1 MPAPITRAEGRPGRA
16 ARGTR
21 PVRTAALI
29 AIVALILA
37 ACGGAATM
45 ESSVGAPDVAPVAPV
60 VPGEEGGGAGGAADG
75 SVTTAYDQG
84 RNATA
89 AGGAELKMIK
99 TGSVTLEVDSI
110 EASVESARAAIVGL
124 GGYVASTQ
132 ISNNPGYTF
141 ASITYRIPADRWD
154 EALAALRGIAREVL
168 DEQTGI
174 VEVTAQVVDL
184 EARLRNLKATETQ
197 LLAILE
203 KATRITDILEVQV
216 QLTDVRGQIESLT
229 AELGRLEDQVALGT
243 LTVQFT
249 LPVVA
254 VEEATEGWDVGKI
267 VDGAVAALIGL
278 GQGLVALAIWLVVVA
293 LPVLVVGSLLLAIAA
308 RIGRRLGIRLPAL
321 RLPSLRR
328 RPPAA

>member
-1 MPAPITRAEGRPGRA
+1 MSAPLIQAEGRPARVVPGIRPARA
-16 ARGTR
+16 A
-21 PVRTAALI
+21 VLLAVLAL
-29 AIVALILA
+29 LLA

-45 ESSVGAPDVAPVAPV
+45 ESSVGAPDVAPVPEVAPV
-60 VPGEEGGGAGGAADG
+60 AGGGEAGRPADG
-75 SVTTAYDQG
+75 SVTADYGQG
-84 RNATA
+84 GNAGA
-89 AGGAELKMIK
+89 DAELKVIK
-99 TGSVTLEVDSI
+99 TGSVSLEVDSI

-124 GGYVASTQ
+124 GGYVAATQ

-154 EALAALRGIAREVL
+154 DALAGDPTERREVL

-203 KATRITDILEVQV
+203 KATRISDILEVQV

-293 LPVLVVGSLLLAIAA
+293 LPVLVVGSLLLAIAG
-308 RIGRRLGIRLPAL
+308 RIGRRLGIRLPLL

>member
-1 MPAPITRAEGRPGRA
+1 MTEPLIQTEGRPARSVPGVRPARLAVLA
-16 ARGTR
+16 A
-21 PVRTAALI
+21 V
-29 AIVALILA
+29 VALLLA

-45 ESSVGAPDVAPVAPV
+45 DPSVGAPDVGTAPEVAPVA
-60 VPGEEGGGAGGAADG
+60 EGGGAGRPADG
-75 SVTTAYDQG
+75 SVTTAYDPG
-84 RNATA
+84 GA
-89 AGGAELKMIK
+89 GAELKVIK

-110 EASVESARAAIVGL
+110 EASVEAARVAIDGL
-124 GGYVASTQ
+124 GGYVAATQ

-243 LTVQFT
+243 LTVQYT

-293 LPVLVVGSLLLAIAA
+293 LPVVVVGSLLLAVAG
-308 RIGRRLGIRLPAL
+308 RVGRRLGIRLPSL

>member
-1 MPAPITRAEGRPGRA
+1 MPAPLIQAGGEPARA

-21 PVRTAALI
+21 PAPFAVLLAV
-29 AIVALILA
+29 VALLLA

-45 ESSVGAPDVAPVAPV
+45 ESVGAPDVAPGPEVAPV
-60 VPGEEGGGAGGAADG
+60 AEGGGAGRSGDG

-84 RNATA
+84 ANAA
-89 AGGAELKMIK
+89 GAELKVIK

-110 EASVESARAAIVGL
+110 EESVESARLAVVGL

-154 EALAALRGIAREVL
+154 EALEALRRLAREVL
-168 DEQTGI
+168 DEQTGV

-267 VDGAVAALIGL
+267 VDGAVASLIGL
-278 GQGLVALAIWLVVVA
+278 GQGLVALVIWLVVVA
-293 LPVLVVGSLLLAIAA
+293 LPVVVVGWLLLAVAG
-308 RIGRRLGIRLPAL
+308 RIGRRLGVKLPAL